1 MSCQWNRGNSFRDVC
16 TLVHHLVQNRCC
28 SLAFFFK
35 KKDVLQLLGNSRS
48 FFMIYLHEFIS
59 HAFLL
64 KKGLNEVNLLIFSA
78 LVLALNSKTY
88 IGEAIEFALVS
99 IDWL

>member
-1 MSCQWNRGNSFRDVC
+1 
-16 TLVHHLVQNRCC
+16 
-28 SLAFFFK
+28 
-35 KKDVLQLLGNSRS
+35 
-48 FFMIYLHEFIS
+48 MIYLHEFIS

-88 IGEAIEFALVS
+88 ICEAIEFALVS